1 MEHLWRKLLAVLFV
15 IGLLAGCASGGNEEA
30 ESSDDQSEQT
40 TEENETSGDE
50 GSFPLILTDAMDN
63 EVTIE
68 EEPDQIISTIPSN
81 GEILFALGLNE
92 EVVGVS
98 DFANYPEEAAKK
110 EKIGGQDL
118 NVEKILSLE
127 PDVVLAHASG
137 AHTSQE
143 ALQQIRDAGIAVYV
157 VQDASSFDTVYETIA
172 TIGDITATSEKA
184 SDIVSGMQNDLKAV
198 EEKAAAIAEEDKKD
212 VFVEVSP
219 EPEIYTGGQGTF
231 LNEMLAVI
239 QAENVVG
246 DQEGWFKMNN
256 EAIVELQPEVII
268 TTYGYYTEDPQGSV
282 LSRDG
287 WDTVPAVEDE
297 QVYDVHSDLVT
308 RPGPRLVEG
317 VQELAEAVYPDVF
330 SE

>member
-15 IGLLAGCASGGNEEA
+15 IGLLAGCASEGEEETGSSDQEADQTEEA
-30 ESSDDQSEQT
+30 GED
-40 TEENETSGDE
+40 SG
-50 GSFPLILTDAMDN
+50 FPLTLTDAMDN
-63 EVTIE
+63 EITIE
-68 EEPDQIISTIPSN
+68 EEPDRIISTIPSN

-98 DFANYPEEAAKK
+98 DFANYPEEATEK
-110 EKIGGQDL
+110 ETIGGQDL

-157 VQDASSFDTVYETIA
+157 VQDASSFDAVYDSIE
-172 TIGDITATSEKA
+172 TIGDITGTSDKA
-184 SDIVSGMQNDLKAV
+184 SAIVSDMQEELTAI

-212 VFVEVSP
+212 VFVEVAP

-231 LNEMLAVI
+231 LNEMLTTI
-239 QAENVVG
+239 QAENVAG

-256 EAIVELQPEVII
+256 EAIVELQPDVII
-268 TTYGYYTEDPQGSV
+268 TTYGYYTEDPKGSV

-287 WDTVPAVEDE
+287 WDTVPAIKDE

-308 RPGPRLVEG
+308 RPGPRLTEG